1 MRRVTVYRVARK
13 RRCGIGGVCGS
24 ALVSTAIHTERHAY
38 QTQRVNLV
46 AGFQRT
52 ILEVGSALLRAGRLD
67 IRRVFVYLAYALT
80 PAPDVVTGST
90 VGVAVVIVYA
100 DSELSALH
108 SAEQSASLSAVVHVG
123 RRRGGVSRQAA
134 ALGYDIKYAAHS
146 LGIVFRSGVGYH
158 LNTLHAVCR
167 KAFKHLRRIV
177 AHHIVGASVDINL
190 ERTAAVHL
198 YVVISIYRHE
208 RHLAQHFEH
217 RVRLRVGVVGYVI
230 FYLVDVRLHQ
240 RLLHHHLD
248 TLELVGGIVHIH
260 RSQIHRSTVGRC
272 LEFPD
277 NRLTA
282 HRCDRRNVVAGT
294 FQVHH
299 KTSFLVCHLL
309 CHRLRRRF
317 LACYRHRGIR
327 FSVIGQRVEQYTFQL
342 ERHGTG
348 LRRHR

>member
-1 MRRVTVYRVARK
+1 MRAVIVGEHIFAVASCLPLVAVVVRLVVAHNVFQTGLNGVYRVDRRREIHQESVLQRILLALVALLVHAVQEVEPAVVGTHVRIIETAVRAVRIRVYPVREGQHTVFHMEKSLIVYAAVDGRPAVVRYIMRRVTVYRVARK

-38 QTQRVNLV
+38 QTQRINLV

-80 PAPDVVTGST
+80 LAPAVVTGST

-123 RRRGGVSRQAA
+123 RRRSGVSHKAA

-167 KAFKHLRRIV
+167 KAFKHLLRVV
-177 AHHIVGASVDINL
+177 AHHVVRASVDINL

-198 YVVISIYRHE
+198 YVVIPIYRHE

-217 RVRLRVGVVGYVI
+217 RVRL
-230 FYLVDVRLHQ
+230 
-240 RLLHHHLD
+240 
-248 TLELVGGIVHIH
+248 
-260 RSQIHRSTVGRC
+260 
-272 LEFPD
+272 
-277 NRLTA
+277 
-282 HRCDRRNVVAGT
+282 
-294 FQVHH
+294 
-299 KTSFLVCHLL
+299 
-309 CHRLRRRF
+309 
-317 LACYRHRGIR
+317 
-327 FSVIGQRVEQYTFQL
+327 
-342 ERHGTG
+342 
-348 LRRHR
+348 